1 MVSPAYKACPTFVS
15 SLQATC
21 QLSRSCTTLTSS
33 NGFSV
38 CFSLSMPSCL
48 FPLRFF
54 HSLPL
59 FLLLTLSFAGF
70 PIADEVILI
79 SKRQTVAIG
88 VDALGALCYT
98 LTRIFMQMNQ
108 FIRTRVIRTLVGAD
122 LSASLDIPLS
132 RLCSK
137 C

>member
-79 SKRQTVAIG
+79 SKRQRGRLPLDNCPPVRSRRKT
-88 VDALGALCYT
+88 
-98 LTRIFMQMNQ
+98 
-108 FIRTRVIRTLVGAD
+108 
-122 LSASLDIPLS
+122 ASGLRQSGCPVWES
-132 RLCSK
+132 HFHQ
-137 C
+137 